1 MNAQQTEARFG
12 NRRKIAKQSFM
23 LMSGTIIGLIFFALT
38 SDEAAQRVSQIQ
50 WLVGTAAGLWSTLV
64 LGYYAAA
71 SYEQGRAPTE
81 AQEGP

>member
-1 MNAQQTEARFG
+1 MNAEERESRFH
-12 NRRKIAKQSFM
+12 NRRKIAKYSFT
-23 LMSGTIIGLIFFALT
+23 LMSGTLIGLMAFAMS

-71 SYEQGRAPTE
+71 SYEQGRAK
-81 AQEGP
+81 